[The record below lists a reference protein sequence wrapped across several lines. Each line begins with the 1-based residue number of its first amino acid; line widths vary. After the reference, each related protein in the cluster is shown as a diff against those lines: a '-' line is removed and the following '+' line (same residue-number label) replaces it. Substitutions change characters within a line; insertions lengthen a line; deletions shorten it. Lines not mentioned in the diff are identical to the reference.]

1 MKIKMIEQK
10 KCFVGIDT
18 SNYTTSVAVCDTNGK
33 IIANFKAP
41 LVVKSGERGLRQS
54 DAVFAHIKN
63 IPCLMDKLSDILKE
77 YSPLAVG
84 VSATPRTVEGSYMPC
99 FLSGVAAAHSF
110 AAANQIPVYET
121 AHQNG
126 HVMAALYSSG
136 KTEELLTKKFLA
148 FHVSGGTTEALLVTP
163 TKKQIL
169 DIELVGETEDINAG
183 QAIDR
188 IGVMLGLGFPAGRE
202 LEKLAKEY
210 QGTFEKKKISV
221 KNCRCNLSGVENI
234 AKKLYENGESKEKI
248 AAFAFDFIQRTL
260 CEMASQVL
268 QKYGEMPILF
278 AGGVMSNKLMR
289 TAIKERFEAYF
300 AEPEFSADNAAGVAL
315 LCRLAFI
322 RDKEQTNDAE

>member
-1 MKIKMIEQK
+1 MTEQK

-18 SNYTTSVAVCDTNGK
+18 SNYTTSVAVCDINGTV
-33 IIANFKAP
+33 IANLKAP
-41 LVVKSGERGLRQS
+41 LTVKSGERGLRQS
-54 DAVFAHIKN
+54 DAVFSHIKN
-63 IPCLMDKLSDILKE
+63 LPMLMDKLALVLAAYEPI
-77 YSPLAVG
+77 AVG
-84 VSATPRTVEGSYMPC
+84 VSATPRIAEGSYMPC

-110 AAANQIPVYET
+110 AAANQIPIYTT

-136 KTEELLTKKFLA
+136 NAEELLKKRFLA
-148 FHVSGGTTEALLVTP
+148 FHVSGGTTEVLLVTP
-163 TKKQIL
+163 TDDEQGF

-188 IGVMLGLGFPAGRE
+188 VGVMLGLDFPAGRE

-248 AAFAFDFIQRTL
+248 AAFTFDFIQRTL
-260 CEMASQVL
+260 CEMAEQAIE
-268 QKYGEMPILF
+268 KYGKMPILF

-289 TAIKERFEAYF
+289 TAICKRFEAYF

-315 LCRLAFI
+315 LCRRAYM
-322 RDKEQTNDAE
+322 K